1 MTKVLLDFAPK
12 SPGISMSKSL
22 NGFSQLKKRLLG
34 IPDFE
39 NRSFNRRAYRKTESL
54 ALYFAIWFFSHMR
67 PARSPIPNPAT
78 RAIFHFRIVNTIAL
92 TVKIARE
99 NEPLIQ
105 KPIKIQVDQE
115 S

>member
-1 MTKVLLDFAPK
+1 
-12 SPGISMSKSL
+12 
-22 NGFSQLKKRLLG
+22 
-34 IPDFE
+34 
-39 NRSFNRRAYRKTESL
+39 
-54 ALYFAIWFFSHMR
+54 MR
-67 PARSPIPNPAT
+67 PARPPIPNPAT